1 MYVAYVQVSQTNI
14 DGIKHIHLRD
24 FFENDNPGLMPLDYE
39 YRTI

>member
-1 MYVAYVQVSQTNI
+1 MCVAYVQVSQTNI
-14 DGIKHIHLRD
+14 DDIKHIHLRD